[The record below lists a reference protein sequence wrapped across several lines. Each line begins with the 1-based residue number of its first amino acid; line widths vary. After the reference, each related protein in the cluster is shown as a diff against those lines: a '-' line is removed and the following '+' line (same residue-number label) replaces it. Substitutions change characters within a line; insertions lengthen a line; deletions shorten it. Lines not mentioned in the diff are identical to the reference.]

1 MRGVG
6 ARDPPAVHWFSSGG
20 GSMNNETD
28 KQFGGFSKFME
39 VISTFDERLA
49 EFAGWIVVVMMLT
62 ISYDVAMR
70 YIFGAPTTWSFEI
83 NRYMLIMVVF
93 FGGPWALPAGGH
105 VAVDIFIEKASEKRR
120 ALLEVIVSIMAIAY
134 MLVFF
139 IESAAFAWDAW
150 QGGVKSTE
158 YLAWPLWP
166 MRTFLVIGSF
176 FLGLEFIFRLVR
188 NFAILTGRV
197 QNEPH
202 GG

>member
-1 MRGVG
+1 
-6 ARDPPAVHWFSSGG
+6 
-20 GSMNNETD
+20 
-28 KQFGGFSKFME
+28 
-39 VISTFDERLA
+39 
-49 EFAGWIVVVMMLT
+49 
-62 ISYDVAMR
+62 
-70 YIFGAPTTWSFEI
+70 
-83 NRYMLIMVVF
+83 
-93 FGGPWALPAGGH
+93 
-105 VAVDIFIEKASEKRR
+105 
-120 ALLEVIVSIMAIAY
+120 